1 MEGYQE
7 LKELWIL
14 KDCKQDTCR
23 DFIQYG
29 KIVTYPRNRF
39 CIRAREENSNIFFI
53 LEGKV
58 QIYNLTKCGKKKILF
73 VLGKHNIANEST
85 RSRVDFN
92 TIFCETLEKC
102 RFLCDQKRQNDAA
115 DGTGLR
121 LDEESV
127 PVSGTETLAAGT
139 SAEKYCWQYL
149 SGEKTCLQTLE
160 AGKDFGIPSEKGIKI
175 DMDLPV
181 TFLADLLGVPR
192 ETASRVCGKLQD
204 FGLIIME
211 KKKIYIPDPLKWLL
225 FTEQENIK

>member
-1 MEGYQE
+1 MTVAPLTALTSGILLTGKRYKAAIMKQNAGEQAEDAASDAPALTKEIKKGEYRSMEGYQE

-73 VLGKHNIANEST
+73 VLGKHNIANESL
-85 RSRVDFN
+85 VADFN

-102 RFLCDQKRQNDAA
+102 SFFVIRKDRMMQLMEQDFALTKNLFRYQERK
-115 DGTGLR
+115 LWR
-121 LDEESV
+121 L
-127 PVSGTETLAAGT
+127 GHQL
-139 SAEKYCWQYL
+139 EKYCRQYL

-160 AGKDFGIPSEKGIKI
+160 AGKGFWH
-175 DMDLPV
+175 PV
-181 TFLADLLGVPR
+181 R
-192 ETASRVCGKLQD
+192 EG
-204 FGLIIME
+204 
-211 KKKIYIPDPLKWLL
+211 
-225 FTEQENIK
+225 N

>member
-1 MEGYQE
+1 MGGYQE

-73 VLGKHNIANEST
+73 VLGKHNIANESL
-85 RSRVDFN
+85 VADFN

-102 RFLCDQKRQNDAA
+102 SFFVIRKDRMMQLMEQDFALTKNLFRYQERK
-115 DGTGLR
+115 LWR
-121 LDEESV
+121 LGHQLKNTVGSIYLERK
-127 PVSGTETLAAGT
+127 LASKLWKLAR
-139 SAEKYCWQYL
+139 
-149 SGEKTCLQTLE
+149 
-160 AGKDFGIPSEKGIKI
+160 DFGIPSEKGIKI

-211 KKKIYIPDPLKWLL
+211 KKKIYIPDPAKMAA
-225 FTEQENIK
+225 FYRTGEY

>member
-73 VLGKHNIANEST
+73 VLGKHNIANESL
-85 RSRVDFN
+85 VADFN

-102 RFLCDQKRQNDAA
+102 SFFVIRKDRMMQLMEQDFALTKNLFRYQERK
-115 DGTGLR
+115 LWR
-121 LDEESV
+121 L
-127 PVSGTETLAAGT
+127 GT

-160 AGKDFGIPSEKGIKI
+160 AGKGFWH
-175 DMDLPV
+175 PV
-181 TFLADLLGVPR
+181 R
-192 ETASRVCGKLQD
+192 EG
-204 FGLIIME
+204 
-211 KKKIYIPDPLKWLL
+211 
-225 FTEQENIK
+225 N